1 MSLAIEAQ
9 GTVLEIGQGDALT
22 VLPGTDVFDEVGEI
36 KSGDGPNG
44 SASVIDVSHL
54 SSTRREKRM
63 GLADEGQLGVTFNRI
78 FGDDGQ
84 ASMQTARA
92 DRELR
97 NIKITYSDGSTD
109 SFTAYVLEFSTSFAV
124 DDVLQGSATF
134 EISGAVTNVP
144 A

>member
-1 MSLAIEAQ
+1 MSSNALESQGITLAIDL
-9 GTVLEIGQGDALT
+9 GDVSPTVWTNVPETKDINFRT
-22 VLPGTDVFDEVGEI
+22 
-36 KSGDGPNG
+36 G
-44 SASVIDVSHL
+44 SAAVIDVTDL
-54 SSTRREKRM
+54 SSTAREKRM

-97 NIKITYSDGSTD
+97 HIKLTYSDGSVD